1 MTPSPEGLNMTQN
14 TRTVALSGGEVALI
28 DDPDYAL
35 VSRYTWRVGD
45 KGYAVAKIQVDGKRL
60 NVRMHR
66 LIMGLRNG
74 DPRQID
80 HRNRVRLDNR
90 RNNLRICTIAENNR
104 NVGVRSNSKSGYK
117 GVSWNKC
124 RGRWHSRIGANGK
137 VIHLGY
143 FDTAEQAHEAFVK
156 AARELHEDFFC
167 ERNLKLTTGQMEAR
181 P

>member
-1 MTPSPEGLNMTQN
+1 MTTDD
-14 TRTVALSGGEVALI
+14 TRTITLSGGEVAI
-28 DDPDYAL
+28 VDEADYAL
-35 VSRYTWRVGD
+35 VSQHTWRMGD
-45 KGYAVAKIQVDGKRL
+45 SGYAVAKIHIDGKRL

-90 RNNLRICTIAENNR
+90 RNNLRICTVAENNR

-167 ERNLKLTTGQMEAR
+167 ELNLKLTADQMEVR

>member
-1 MTPSPEGLNMTQN
+1 MDSEP
-14 TRTVALSGGEVALI
+14 RTITLSGGEVAI
-28 DDPDYAL
+28 VDEADYAL
-35 VSRYTWRVGD
+35 VSQHTWRLGE
-45 KGYAVAKIQVDGKRL
+45 KGYAVAKICVDGKRL

-74 DPRQID
+74 DPRHID

-117 GVSWNKC
+117 GVSWNKQ

-156 AARELHEDFFC
+156 AARELHKDFFC